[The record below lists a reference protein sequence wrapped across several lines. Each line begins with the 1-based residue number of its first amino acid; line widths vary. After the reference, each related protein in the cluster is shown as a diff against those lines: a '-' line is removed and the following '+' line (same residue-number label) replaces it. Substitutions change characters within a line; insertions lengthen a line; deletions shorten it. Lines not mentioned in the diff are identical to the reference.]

1 MTVNIILVN
10 GNIEYV
16 YQDFQEACK
25 KYQEL
30 KKELIERVCVE
41 NTKYTVDGDIDTYSI
56 TISVKT
62 PEKQSLKMVNM
73 HVI

>member
-41 NTKYTVDGDIDTYSI
+41 NTKYTVDEDIDTYSI

>member
-41 NTKYTVDGDIDTYSI
+41 NTKYTVDEDIDTYSI

-62 PEKQSLKMVNM
+62 PKKQSLKMVNM

>member
-16 YQDFQEACK
+16 YQDFQKACK

-30 KKELIERVCVE
+30 KKELVERVCVE
-41 NTKYTVDGDIDTYSI
+41 NTKYTIDEDIDTYSI

-62 PEKQSLKMVNM
+62 PEKQSLKMVNI

>member
-41 NTKYTVDGDIDTYSI
+41 NTKYTIDENIDTYSI

-62 PEKQSLKMVNM
+62 PERQSLKMVNM

>member
-41 NTKYTVDGDIDTYSI
+41 NTKYTIDEDIDTYSI